1 MRLQRVSH
9 DLATKQKNKII
20 KKKKKLEAM
29 GETMKNLTEDLGTI
43 FAQVFRFLSLRHKQ
57 MKKNESD
64 RQGVP

>member
-1 MRLQRVSH
+1 
-9 DLATKQKNKII
+9 
-20 KKKKKLEAM
+20 M